1 MTRATD
7 IAIAGGAAEGR
18 GVIGGFRGLGKLSQ
32 PQRVQALIDAGC
44 PSDWATSRKSEV
56 GYAGEVL
63 ARLNQLGYIAR
74 RAGRSNW
81 ANNETGKTREYRAR
95 WYVGRSLAA
104 TAEVGDSMGP
114 VVVTAELRDGSPE
127 LHLTGDAHLCATIR
141 ADYDANLGAELYTA
155 GEITQWVSGLLINKC
170 GACRFGVGFYIPS
183 HGKELAARIVNAVAS
198 RWGSNWIN
206 PLLPVATTEEL
217 KLGIARG
224 FQSEISRVGRS
235 LQTARETAR
244 KDNQPEISVST
255 AARLLKDLA
264 DVDSRADA
272 YRVLCGDEALTE
284 AGVELAR
291 LHTELSQLSGDT
303 ATRFAMLELDTQP
316 SAAVETTPA
325 QSPAETAAE
334 KALAER
340 RSETTAGDMRTEYRK
355 LREAS
360 GLNSVAFKAECI
372 AKLPSGIAPSNA
384 TPADW
389 IVAARLVNAPTQ
401 PKSPLEPHDAAGR
414 FDMIELE

>member
-7 IAIAGGAAEGR
+7 IAIAGGAAEGH

-32 PQRVQALIDAGC
+32 PQRVQALTDAGC
-44 PSDWATSRKSEV
+44 PSDWARSRKSEV

-81 ANNETGKTREYRAR
+81 ASGIAGKTREYRAR

-127 LHLTGDAHLCATIR
+127 LHLTGDEHLCARIR

-155 GEITQWVSGLLINKC
+155 GEITQWIGGLLINKC
-170 GACRFGVGFYIPS
+170 GACRFGVGYYIPS
-183 HGKELAARIVNAVAS
+183 QGKELAARIVNAIAS

-224 FQSEISRVGRS
+224 FQSEISRVARS

-244 KDNQPEISVST
+244 KDDKPEISVST

-272 YRVLCGDEALTE
+272 YRVLCGDSALTV
-284 AGVELAR
+284 AATELAR
-291 LHTELSQLSGDT
+291 LHTELSLLSGDT

-316 SAAVETTPA
+316 SAMVETTPA
-325 QSPAETAAE
+325 QSPAEKAAE

-340 RSETTAGDMRTEYRK
+340 RSESHTTAYRDEYRR
-355 LREAS
+355 LMEAS
-360 GLNSVAFKAECI
+360 NMDANTFKAACLC
-372 AKLPSGIAPSNA
+372 AVDNPPN

-389 IVAARLVNAPTQ
+389 IIAAKLVAA
-401 PKSPLEPHDAAGR
+401 PKQTEQSLEPHDAAGR